1 MIVRGIQRRRVRR
14 GKWAASAASAALLI
28 ALSTQGLQQ
37 AENQPQLVI
46 AASDTTTTLA
56 SVEPTATLASVV
68 SSGSPREIEISQPA
82 LSTADAAPAA
92 PRAAVSTELRP
103 LLNSGF
109 IEVGSIYEAPPAL
122 PTTALAFALPEKAK
136 PAAAEEAAQPIMV
149 AALEPEKA
157 SIVPPLPKPRPAI
170 VAVPDEATG
179 LFAYAPSDGD
189 LNGAQDAISDLTG
202 SRARGKVVLDPKIP
216 STHAWVNKPVPTN
229 ARSRN
234 EMKCLAEA
242 IYFEARSEPERGQIA
257 VAQVVLN
264 RLKNPAY
271 PNTIC
276 GVVYQNKHKRNA
288 CQFSFACD
296 GIPDRITEKGAWERS
311 QALAR
316 RIMNDERTL
325 YLDKVG
331 ASTHYHAQ
339 YVKPRWARFM
349 NRKEKIGLHIFY
361 QTKYGG
367 WS

>member
-28 ALSTQGLQQ
+28 TLSTQAVQHTDS
-37 AENQPQLVI
+37 QPQFIV
-46 AASDTTTTLA
+46 AASGNAVTLA
-56 SVEPTATLASVV
+56 SAEPSAAASAEV
-68 SSGSPREIEISQPA
+68 REIVQRAAKTSRMESPA
-82 LSTADAAPAA
+82 QASTA
-92 PRAAVSTELRP
+92 LRP
-103 LLNSGF
+103 MLNSGV
-109 IEVGSIYEAPPAL
+109 IEAASIYAAPPGRPAM
-122 PTTALAFALPEKAK
+122 ALAFVLPT
-136 PAAAEEAAQPIMV
+136 PAVAVPAEEAPQPVMV
-149 AALEPEKA
+149 AALEPDK
-157 SIVPPLPKPRPAI
+157 SPVIPPLPKPRPAI
-170 VAVPDEATG
+170 VAVADEATG

-189 LNGAQDAISDLTG
+189 LNGAQDAINDLTG
-202 SRARGKVVLDPKIP
+202 RSARGKVILDPRIP
-216 STHAWVNKPVPTN
+216 ATHAWVNKPVPTN
-229 ARSRN
+229 ARSKN

-271 PNTIC
+271 PDTIC
-276 GVVYQNKHKRNA
+276 GVVYQNKHKRNR

-296 GIPDRITEKGAWERS
+296 GIPDRINEKAAWERS
-311 QALAR
+311 QTLAR